1 MRTSMVSP
9 MRECVALAIAMVLVA
24 GPAAGQQGAR
34 AKSSGGAAQCQGCDS
49 AQLGAAQRRWV
60 DSEIAALTMEVARNR
75 ILYENLKS
83 RLAADSPEPP
93 RSDKER
99 DELQVRLEAQSKEMA
114 RLMRDL
120 SARCGER
127 APVRGYIGVSILT
140 TSETESSVGGRIVSA
155 VSYPFVKAVEPESPA
170 ARAGIMAAD
179 TIIAINRSDPRGRS
193 LEQFVREPGTKL
205 SVTIGRDG
213 ARRDVTVIVGSRPPT
228 FGGACMQYRDS
239 RFSDVTGRSVVMFRN
254 QGSATR
260 TVVGGGLGRDSGE
273 ATTLIMFP
281 PAASGGS
288 LFLPRGGSGAIV
300 AGAEVSLVNGG
311 LKAIF
316 AVEYGA
322 LVLNVAPR
330 SPAQQA
336 GIIEGDVIVRANG
349 EAVTT
354 IGVLQRAIQAA
365 HERRNVALDVI
376 RSQQPRKI
384 TLRW

>member
-9 MRECVALAIAMVLVA
+9 MRECVALAIAMIIVA
-24 GPAAGQQGAR
+24 GPAAAQQGAR
-34 AKSSGGAAQCQGCDS
+34 SKSSGGAAQCQGCDS
-49 AQLGAAQRRWV
+49 AQRAAAQRRWV

-99 DELQVRLEAQSKEMA
+99 EELQARLAAQSKEMG

-120 SARCGER
+120 SARCGEQE
-127 APVRGYIGVSILT
+127 PVRGYIGVSILT
-140 TSETESSVGGRIVSA
+140 TSETESSVGRIMSA

-179 TIIAINRSDPRGRS
+179 TIIAINRYDPRGRS

-205 SVTIGRDG
+205 NVTIGRDG
-213 ARRDVTVIVGSRPPT
+213 VRRDVTVIIGSRPPT
-228 FGGACMQYRDS
+228 FGGACMQYRDF
-239 RFSDVTGRSVVMFRN
+239 RFSDVTGQSVVMFRN
-254 QGSATR
+254 QASATG
-260 TVVGGGLGRDSGE
+260 TVVGGGVVRDSGE
-273 ATTLIMFP
+273 TTAFIMFP

-349 EAVTT
+349 EAITT

-365 HERRNVALDVI
+365 HEKRNVALDVI
-376 RSQQPRKI
+376 RSQQPKKI